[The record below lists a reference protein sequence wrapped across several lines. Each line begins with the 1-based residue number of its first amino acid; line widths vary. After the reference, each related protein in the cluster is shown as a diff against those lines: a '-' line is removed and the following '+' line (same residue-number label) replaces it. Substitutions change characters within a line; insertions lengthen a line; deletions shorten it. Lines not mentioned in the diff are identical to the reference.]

1 MTPKEHVRVFS
12 CIAEQW
18 LLCLSPPS
26 PGYRS
31 ILNMCNSLKWDS
43 QFRLH
48 SRLVKCELWFPLN
61 PHFSAV
67 SFTGPKVHW
76 EGQLPTSGV
85 LGDDHKFLLPC
96 PAPLLL
102 AVPQF
107 CLNSGYSWY
116 STSLGMCVC
125 VLWSRKELET
135 RAWWRVYP
143 SPPPWYCLHF
153 FTGHPQSVSEGRW
166 PEWVSE
172 AIELVLCF
180 PNNMWWRAS
189 LFFIFSNPLWT

>member
-116 STSLGMCVC
+116 STSLGMYVC
-125 VLWSRKELET
+125 VLWSRRK
-135 RAWWRVYP
+135 RNWRQGVVEGLPFP
-143 SPPPWYCLHF
+143 S
-153 FTGHPQSVSEGRW
+153 S
-166 PEWVSE
+166 
-172 AIELVLCF
+172 LVLSPFLHRSSTICV
-180 PNNMWWRAS
+180 RRKVARVGLRGYRTSS
-189 LFFIFSNPLWT
+189 LLSK